1 MLTKKSK
8 SGLVA
13 GTAAITVLLA
23 MSLNIGGLDNF
34 FSIVTGFGLIFLA
47 VAMAAFI
54 LGFFISQIRLRW
66 IAFAGAVIGLLSGFW
81 IVISVVSG
89 I

>member
-13 GTAAITVLLA
+13 GTTAFVVLLA

-34 FSIVTGFGLIFLA
+34 LSIVTGLGLIFLA
-47 VAMAAFI
+47 VAAVAFI
-54 LGFFISQIRLRW
+54 LGYFISQIRLRW
-66 IAFAGAVIGLLSGFW
+66 VALAGAVIGLLSGFG
-81 IVISVVSG
+81 IVIWAVSG

>member
-13 GTAAITVLLA
+13 GTAAVAVLLA

-34 FSIVTGFGLIFLA
+34 LSIVTGLGLIFLA
-47 VAMAAFI
+47 VAAVAFI
-54 LGFFISQIRLRW
+54 LGYFISATKKICDICTNIWHTLFRPLT
-66 IAFAGAVIGLLSGFW
+66 IILLS
-81 IVISVVSG
+81 VEE
-89 I
+89 